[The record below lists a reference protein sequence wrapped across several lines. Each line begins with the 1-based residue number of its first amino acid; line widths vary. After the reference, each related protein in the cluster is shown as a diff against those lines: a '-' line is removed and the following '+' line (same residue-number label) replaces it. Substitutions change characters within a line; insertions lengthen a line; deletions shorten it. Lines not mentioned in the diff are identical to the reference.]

1 MTYIFTAPQL
11 AGIIQQALETD
22 DPLVLENVAF
32 LAELFYQNEKE
43 DIKELTDQ
51 PWPERL
57 ADTIFEAYD
66 YGAYEQ
72 DIRTNID
79 NLPQDFV
86 LTTITVKQIMI
97 IQQLLASILEQ
108 CNERTVFEIVDN
120 VLDRDEWRKACDSNS
135 KEIMIDIK

>member
-11 AGIIQQALETD
+11 AGVIQQAIKTD
-22 DPLVLENVAF
+22 DPLILENVAF
-32 LAELFYQNEKE
+32 LAELFYQDEKE
-43 DIKELTDQ
+43 NIKELTDQ
-51 PWPERL
+51 PWPEHL
-57 ADTIFEAYD
+57 VDAIFEAYD

-79 NLPQDFV
+79 DLPQDFV
-86 LTTITVKQIMI
+86 LSTITVKQIMI

-120 VLDRDEWRKACDSNS
+120 VIERDEWRKACDSDS
-135 KEIMIDIK
+135 KEIIIDIK

>member
-32 LAELFYQNEKE
+32 LAELFYQDCKE
-43 DIKELTDQ
+43 DIKQLTDQ
-51 PWPERL
+51 PWQERL
-57 ADTIFEAYD
+57 ADTHFEAYD

-79 NLPQDFV
+79 DLPQDFV
-86 LTTITVKQIMI
+86 LSTITVKQIMI
-97 IQQLLASILEQ
+97 IQKLLASILEQ
-108 CNERTVFEIVDN
+108 CNERTVFEIVDYVAN
-120 VLDRDEWRKACDSNS
+120 HDEARDAYNSDS
-135 KEIMIDIK
+135 KEIIITVK

>member
-11 AGIIQQALETD
+11 AGVIQQAIKTD
-22 DPLVLENVAF
+22 DPLILENVAF
-32 LAELFYQNEKE
+32 LAELFYQDEKE
-43 DIKELTDQ
+43 NIKELTDQ
-51 PWPERL
+51 LWPERL
-57 ADTIFEAYD
+57 VDTIFEAYD

-79 NLPQDFV
+79 DLPQDFV
-86 LTTITVKQIMI
+86 LSTITVKQIMI

-120 VLDRDEWRKACDSNS
+120 VLDRDEWHEAINSDS
-135 KEIMIDIK
+135 KQIIIDIK

>member
-1 MTYIFTAPQL
+1 MTYIFTSLQL

-32 LAELFYQNEKE
+32 LAELFYQDEKE
-43 DIKELTDQ
+43 NIKELTDQ

-72 DIRTNID
+72 DIRTNLD
-79 NLPQDFV
+79 DLPQDFV
-86 LTTITVKQIMI
+86 LSTITVKQIMI

-120 VLDRDEWRKACDSNS
+120 VLDRDEWREACDSDS

>member
-22 DPLVLENVAF
+22 DPLILENVAF
-32 LAELFYQNEKE
+32 LAELFYQDCKD

-57 ADTIFEAYD
+57 VDTIFEAYD

-79 NLPQDFV
+79 DLPQDFV
-86 LTTITVKQIMI
+86 LSTITVKQIMI

-108 CNERTVFEIVDN
+108 CRERTVFEIVDN
-120 VLDRDEWRKACDSNS
+120 VLERDEWREACDSDS
-135 KEIMIDIK
+135 KEIVIDIK

>member
-11 AGIIQQALETD
+11 AGVIQQALETD

-32 LAELFYQNEKE
+32 LTELFYQDEKD

-57 ADTIFEAYD
+57 VDTIFEAYD

-79 NLPQDFV
+79 DLPQDFV
-86 LTTITVKQIMI
+86 LSTITVKQIMI
-97 IQQLLASILEQ
+97 IQKLLASILEQ
-108 CNERTVFEIVDN
+108 CHERTVFEIVDN
-120 VLDRDEWRKACDSNS
+120 VIERDEWRKACDSNS